1 MSRESKARKQL
12 VQYCRKLYDRGF
24 LPGIDGN
31 ISMRLDE
38 QSILI
43 TPSGISKQ
51 VVKPSELVKIGLS
64 GEVLCKGKLP
74 SIETNMHLAVYN
86 NSDNNAVCHV
96 HSPNATSHALCKKN
110 IDTRYAPFA
119 YYHLGIVGYVRYL
132 AAGSDELHREVVSF
146 IKNKHKVILLESH
159 GVMVLGSDMQDAFA
173 KTDLLESYA
182 GMLINADSL
191 GGAHMLTDAQ
201 LDELHGG

>member
-1 MSRESKARKQL
+1 MSNEKRARKEL
-12 VQYCRKLYDRGF
+12 VRYCRKTYEKGWVPGF
-24 LPGIDGN
+24 DGN

-38 QSILI
+38 KSILI
-43 TPSGISKQ
+43 TPSGVSKEL
-51 VVKPSELVKIGLS
+51 VGPSELVRISMS
-64 GEVLCKGKLP
+64 GDMICKGKRP

-86 NSDNNAVCHV
+86 NSDMNAVFHV
-96 HSPNATSHALCKKN
+96 HSPNAVSHALARVN

-119 YYHLGIVGYVRYL
+119 YYHLGEVGYVPYY
-132 AAGSDELHREVVSF
+132 ASGGQELHREVVSF

-159 GVMVLGSDMQDAFA
+159 GVMVLGQSMQDAFA

-182 GMLINADSL
+182 GMLIKTKSL

-201 LDELHGG
+201 LSELHGG